1 MPVRAYLKSTNKYS
15 FNVLL
20 DKDNKT
26 VEDYNVS
33 GIPTKFI
40 INKNG
45 NIQFTSIGFGGDG
58 DELLEK
64 ISMMIDMAKAGNS

>member
-1 MPVRAYLKSTNKYS
+1 M
-15 FNVLL
+15 L

-45 NIQFTSIGFGGDG
+45 NIQFSSIGFGGDE
-58 DELLEK
+58 DELLEE